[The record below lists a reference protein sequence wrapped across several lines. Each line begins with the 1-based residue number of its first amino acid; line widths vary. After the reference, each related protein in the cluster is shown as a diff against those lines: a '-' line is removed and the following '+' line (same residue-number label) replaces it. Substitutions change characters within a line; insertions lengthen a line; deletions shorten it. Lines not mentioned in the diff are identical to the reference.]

1 MATGSRFRRT
11 ALVALSIVT
20 VFVAGASASIDLPTI
35 YRVEGYLDRAPA
47 GATIEAR
54 VGIDKVGMRK
64 RELLVT
70 SYRAESGGAGERTPP
85 RRYYLQGPA
94 RDLARL
100 RDAPVGSRVKGRF
113 AVYWRTAPSVVIA
126 SLEEPS

>member
-1 MATGSRFRRT
+1 MAAIIVT
-11 ALVALSIVT
+11 AL
-20 VFVAGASASIDLPTI
+20 VAGASASSDLPTI

-47 GATIEAR
+47 GATIVAR
-54 VGIDKVGMRK
+54 VGIGKVGMRK

-70 SYRAESGGAGERTPP
+70 AYRAETGGAGERTPP
-85 RRYYLQGPA
+85 LRYYLQGLA

-113 AVYWRTAPSVVIA
+113 AVYSRKAPSAVIA
-126 SLEEPS
+126 SLEEPA